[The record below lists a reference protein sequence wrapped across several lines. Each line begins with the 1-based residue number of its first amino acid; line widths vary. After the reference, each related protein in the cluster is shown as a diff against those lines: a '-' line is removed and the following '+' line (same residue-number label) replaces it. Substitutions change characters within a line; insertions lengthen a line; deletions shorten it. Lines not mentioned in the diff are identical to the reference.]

1 MTDKTKALLDR
12 APEIVAAVLCDKTME
27 SCGKAKQCPYHS
39 TDYNHISVGY
49 GCDVDRLDA
58 DTAGLL
64 KAYAAENAQLR
75 EQLDEALMGHMAT
88 EANDPLTLEDL
99 RGMDGE
105 PVWIKNLGGT
115 DVRDSGW
122 AGIAFEMFY
131 GTYVYWLWNDF
142 EDNPKNENYGKT
154 WIAYRR
160 PPEGGEGR

>member
-1 MTDKTKALLDR
+1 MTKKLEPCPHCGGTGAGVVDHRGYYSVRCGYWADNSNKDQCFQDWGEFETEEEAITAWNRR
-12 APEIVAAVLCDKTME
+12 A
-27 SCGKAKQCPYHS
+27 
-39 TDYNHISVGY
+39 
-49 GCDVDRLDA
+49 
-58 DTAGLL
+58 
-64 KAYAAENAQLR
+64 
-75 EQLDEALMGHMAT
+75 AT
-88 EANDPLTLEDL
+88 EGNDPLTLEEL